1 MNGTNRLIESQRVT
15 ALKKGDALAFDELF
29 GVYGKRLYHFSLGY
43 LKSRQEAEEV
53 VQDVFM
59 RIWHNRS
66 TLDPALSFNAYLF
79 KIAYRQIIEKFRK
92 ISQAQKYLHDI
103 AEETLNFTNE
113 TDERT
118 NYQSLLELVERLI
131 GKLPDRQREV
141 LVLRRI
147 EGMPVAGIAEKLGIA
162 PKTVEHHI
170 TEALKNIKSGLE
182 QENISGLLFF
192 ALFVRA

>member
-1 MNGTNRLIESQRVT
+1 MNGTNRLIESQRVA

-59 RIWHNRS
+59 KIWRNRS

-103 AEETLNFTNE
+103 AEETLEFTDE

-131 GKLPDRQREV
+131 GKLPDRQKEV

-147 EGMPVAGIAEKLGIA
+147 EGMPVAEIAEKLGIA

-170 TEALKNIKSGLE
+170 TEALKNIKAGLE

-192 ALFVRA
+192 ALFVRG

>member
-92 ISQAQKYLHDI
+92 ISQAEKYLHDI